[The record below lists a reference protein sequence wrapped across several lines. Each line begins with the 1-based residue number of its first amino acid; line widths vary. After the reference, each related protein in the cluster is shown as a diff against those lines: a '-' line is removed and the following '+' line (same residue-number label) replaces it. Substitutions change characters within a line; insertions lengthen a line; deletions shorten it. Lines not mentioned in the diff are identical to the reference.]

1 MTDLFSHQK
10 LKEQRCDKILSL
22 ILLLLL
28 LLLLFIYL
36 FICLFIYLLYQ
47 VLHNPF
53 DDIVP
58 RQKKEEMKPKP
69 EDQKKKKVKGTKWV

>member
-1 MTDLFSHQK
+1 
-10 LKEQRCDKILSL
+10 
-22 ILLLLL
+22 
-28 LLLLFIYL
+28 
-36 FICLFIYLLYQ
+36 

-69 EDQKKKKVKGTKWV
+69 EDQKKKKVKGTK